1 MFVNTMSINLSVS
14 IYVYWGPRPSVV
26 SIIRYY
32 YYESRHLQHTSARQP
47 LSFCTWSSE
56 PHRRFAPR
64 VHEAAATRTSYV
76 TVHTCTMRVEKV
88 CKVREE
94 PAPCLI
100 TAQGATGCDGVWQC
114 VAGRLS
120 DKVLA
125 PRSTVS
131 LYGGL
136 GRPWSPP
143 SSEWVLGSHRS
154 GPPCGSGVGSLAC
167 LFKMGATRLRFRE
180 FALLP
185 KRVTLKWL
193 PRKGGSDSS
202 PSYWPHLRNTQRNA
216 FNRTLYMVLS
226 SPLPAERESRRRVPP
241 LPRRVPH

>member
-1 MFVNTMSINLSVS
+1 MALALDREYVGLSVF
-14 IYVYWGPRPSVV
+14 SVHN
-26 SIIRYY
+26 SLRLALRGIR
-32 YYESRHLQHTSARQP
+32 SP
-47 LSFCTWSSE
+47 LV
-56 PHRRFAPR
+56 AP
-64 VHEAAATRTSYV
+64 V
-76 TVHTCTMRVEKV
+76 
-88 CKVREE
+88 
-94 PAPCLI
+94 
-100 TAQGATGCDGVWQC
+100 
-114 VAGRLS
+114 
-120 DKVLA
+120 
-125 PRSTVS
+125 
-131 LYGGL
+131 
-136 GRPWSPP
+136 

-167 LFKMGATRLRFRE
+167 LFKMGATRRRFRE

-202 PSYWPHLRNTQRNA
+202 PSYWPPLRNTQRNA